1 MDACVIGLIVW
12 CVFSVFIV
20 YCCQAAGSLDDDRA
34 GRG

>member
-1 MDACVIGLIVW
+1 MDACLIGIIVW

-20 YCCQAAGSLDDDRA
+20 YCCLAAGSRDDDRA